1 MTKIR
6 IKKFAGVAAGA
17 ALAFGTFVP
26 MVGAQTVAELQT
38 QINALMAQLA
48 ALQGGTV
55 ANPTACTFTR
65 SLTIGSTGADVTCL
79 QNYLTG
85 TGHFTFSGGSTGYFG
100 PITQA
105 AVAAWQAA
113 NGVAPAVGY
122 FGPISTAKY
131 TAIAASAPGTPGT
144 PGTPCPAGY
153 TCTPTGGGVI
163 TTPGVEG
170 TVTVTLNPS
179 PASGTKLY
187 EGGDMKSVLGI
198 KLEAK
203 TSDIR
208 IERVKIDLDNVTSG
222 NSDNEVYRKIASK
235 IYVLD
240 GSTVLGSMDLN
251 ADTVVQDGS
260 DYFITVAGLSF
271 VVPKDE
277 IKVLTI
283 ALDAYSTWD
292 SAYDGDSWSLGVP
305 VDGVRGIDGAG
316 INQYG
321 PSTAFT
327 RNFTSSADVLDSAA
341 LAVSLASNTPET
353 QQVICET
360 GTDNDECD
368 GLEVARFNF
377 KSEDD
382 DVLVTDFVLDIVRGG
397 AGVATATTAYLYDGS
412 TLTGSATVVG
422 TSATVMTA
430 TFSDIDWTVPSDT
443 TRTLS
448 VRFDID
454 DAALAADTFVASTDA
469 GDVTAENS
477 VGDTVTATG
486 SADGKTITIRNVGPE
501 ITLLSKPITTSGVP
515 QGSTGD
521 GLSTSTLSA
530 TFNVRI
536 KAVGADL
543 YLGKIAST
551 SDATQGPVFSKTGA
565 TNSFQL
571 YADGA
576 ASSVNNATSTSYT
589 IPTTCVDSTPAQTC
603 TLAEGASVDISITYL
618 LPGRTAAG
626 AVIASGLYAL
636 EIQKVNW
643 APASTGAIQ
652 STTFMDG
659 LTDWRTSD
667 VSFP

>member
-1 MTKIR
+1 MIRNKIT
-6 IKKFAGVAAGA
+6 KFAT
-17 ALAFGTFVP
+17 LAIGMTFVFGVVATP
-26 MVGAQTVAELQT
+26 AGAQTIAELQT

-65 SLTIGSTGADVTCL
+65 SLTIGTKGADVICL

-85 TGHFTFSGGSTGYFG
+85 TGHFNYSGGSTGYFG
-100 PITQA
+100 SITRA

-122 FGPISTAKY
+122 FGPISQARY
-131 TAIAASAPGTPGT
+131 TVIASSAPGTPSA
-144 PGTPCPAGY
+144 PCPAGY
-153 TCTPTGGGVI
+153 TCTPTGSGVI

-187 EGGDMKSVLGI
+187 EGESMKAVLGI

-251 ADTVVQDGS
+251 SSTVVQDGS
-260 DYFITVAGLSF
+260 DYFVTIAGLNF
-271 VVPKDE
+271 VVLKDE
-277 IKVLTI
+277 TKVLTI
-283 ALDAYSTWD
+283 ALDAHSTWD

-305 VDGVRGIDGAG
+305 VDGIRGIDGAG

-327 RNFTSSADVLDSAA
+327 RNFTSSADILDSAS

-353 QQVICET
+353 QQVICES
-360 GTDNDECD
+360 GTSNDECD

-377 KSEDD
+377 KAEDD
-382 DVLVTDFVLDIVRGG
+382 DVLVTDFVLDLVRGG
-397 AGVATATTAYLYDGS
+397 ATVATATTAYLYDGS
-412 TLTGSATVVG
+412 TLVGSATVAG
-422 TSATVMTA
+422 TSVTAMTA

-448 VRFDID
+448 IKLDID

-469 GDVTAENS
+469 GDTTAENS

-501 ITLLSKPITTSGVP
+501 ITLVSKSITTSGVP
-515 QGSTGD
+515 QGAPAV
-521 GLSTSTLSA
+521 GLTSTSTLTA
-530 TFNVRI
+530 TFNVRVTALGGDI
-536 KAVGADL
+536 
-543 YLGKIAST
+543 YLGKIASST
-551 SDATQGPVFSKTGA
+551 SATESPVFEKTGA
-565 TNSFQL
+565 NNSFTL
-571 YADGA
+571 YKEGV
-576 ASSVNNATSTSYT
+576 ASSVNHATSTSYT
-589 IPTTCVDSTPAQTC
+589 IPSTCVTATPAETC
-603 TLAEGASVDISITYL
+603 TLAEGASVDIQVTYL
-618 LPGRTAAG
+618 VPGRIAAGTAAT
-626 AVIASGLYAL
+626 SGLYAVGL
-636 EIQKVNW
+636 EKVNW

-652 STTFMDG
+652 STTFMAG
-659 LTDWRTSD
+659 LTDWRTSS